1 MYPRIRPALDDVP
14 SYVPGQAAAGL
25 VKLSSNEN
33 PFPPLPGVL
42 ERATAAAATLHRYP
56 DLGAAELTGELARFL
71 SVPPEFI
78 ALGTGSVGVLQ
89 QIVQS
94 VASVGDEVVYP
105 WRSFEAYP
113 ITTRIAGAAVI
124 EVPLDADAR
133 LDLGALADAV
143 TERTKLVVVCSPNNP
158 TGPAVR
164 RDEFAVLLARVP
176 EDVLVVLDEAY
187 VEFVRDPDAVNGLD
201 FLAAQRNL
209 CLLRTFSKAYG
220 LAGLRIGFALAHPPV
235 AAAIRKCAVPFG
247 VSTIA
252 QLAAIESLHCQDA
265 MRERVAAVVAERTR
279 VRNVLLEQGWAVPET
294 EANFV
299 WLPTGADTAQF
310 AVTCRRSGLLV
321 RPFAPDGCRV
331 SIGSRAENDLF
342 LATAA
347 QTDITSRR
355 STSSSVSR
363 RTSSRAVPS
372 PTPITGGRPTRL

>member
-1 MYPRIRPALDDVP
+1 MYPRIRAALDDIP
-14 SYVPGQAAAGL
+14 AYVPGKSGAGL

-42 ERATAAAATLHRYP
+42 ERATAAAATMHRYP
-56 DLGAAELTGELARFL
+56 DLAATELTAELSRFL
-71 SVPPEFI
+71 SVPQEFL
-78 ALGTGSVGVLQ
+78 AVGTGSVGVLQ

-113 ITTRIAGAAVI
+113 ITTRIAGASVV
-124 EVPLDADAR
+124 EVPLAPGAR
-133 LDLGALADAV
+133 LDLRALADAV
-143 TERTKLVVVCSPNNP
+143 TERTTLVLVCSPNNP

-164 RDEFAVLLARVP
+164 RDEFAEFLSRVP

-187 VEFVRDPDAVNGLD
+187 VEFVRDPEAVNGLD
-201 FLAAQRNL
+201 FLAAHPNL

-220 LAGLRIGFALAHPPV
+220 LAGLRIGYAVAHEPV

-265 MRERVAAVVAERTR
+265 MRERVAAVVAERER
-279 VRNVLLEQGWAVPET
+279 VRGALLAQGWAVPET

-299 WLPTGADTAQF
+299 WLATGARTAEF
-310 AVTCRRSGLLV
+310 AAACRESGLLV
-321 RPFAPDGCRV
+321 RPFGDDGCRV
-331 SIGSRAENDLF
+331 SIGEPRENDLF
-342 LATAA
+342 LAAA
-347 QTDITSRR
+347 LMQ
-355 STSSSVSR
+355 
-363 RTSSRAVPS
+363 A
-372 PTPITGGRPTRL
+372 

>member
-1 MYPRIRPALDDVP
+1 MYPRIRAALDDVP
-14 SYVPGQAAAGL
+14 AYVPGKATAGL

-56 DLGAAELTGELARFL
+56 DLAATELTGELARFL

-78 ALGTGSVGVLQ
+78 AVGTGSVGVLQ
-89 QIVQS
+89 QIVQT

-113 ITTRIAGAAVI
+113 ITTRIAGAAAV
-124 EVPLDADAR
+124 EVPLDSAAR
-133 LDLGALADAV
+133 LDLAALADAV
-143 TERTKLVVVCSPNNP
+143 TERTKLVLVCSPNNP
-158 TGPAVR
+158 TGPGVR
-164 RDEFAVLLARVP
+164 RDEFAELLARVP

-187 VEFVRDPDAVNGLD
+187 VEFIRDPDAVNGLD
-201 FLAAQRNL
+201 FLAAYPNL

-265 MRERVAAVVAERTR
+265 MRERVDAVVAERTR
-279 VRNVLLEQGWAVPET
+279 VRDALLEQGWAVPET

-299 WLPTGADTAQF
+299 WLPTGARTARF
-310 AVTCRRSGLLV
+310 AATCQQSGLLV

-331 SIGSRAENDLF
+331 SIAEREENDLF
-342 LATAA
+342 LRTALT
-347 QTDITSRR
+347 Q
-355 STSSSVSR
+355 V
-363 RTSSRAVPS
+363 
-372 PTPITGGRPTRL
+372 

>member
-1 MYPRIRPALDDVP
+1 MYPRIRAALDDVP
-14 SYVPGQAAAGL
+14 AYVPGKAAAGL

-42 ERATAAAATLHRYP
+42 ERAMAAAANLHRYP
-56 DLGAAELTGELARFL
+56 DLAATELTGELATFL

-113 ITTRIAGAAVI
+113 ITTRIAGATASQ
-124 EVPLDADAR
+124 VPLDAGAR
-133 LDLGALADAV
+133 LDLSALADAV

-164 RDEFAVLLARVP
+164 RDEFAELLARVP
-176 EDVLVVLDEAY
+176 ADVLVVLDEAY
-187 VEFVRDPDAVNGLD
+187 VEFIRDPEAVNGLE
-201 FLAAQRNL
+201 FLAAHPNL

-265 MRERVAAVVAERTR
+265 MRERVAAVVAERAR
-279 VRNVLLEQGWAVPET
+279 VRAALLDQGWAVPET

-299 WLPTGADTAQF
+299 WLPTGADTARF
-310 AVTCRRSGLLV
+310 ATTCRQSGLLV

-331 SIGSRAENDLF
+331 SIGDRTENDLF
-342 LATAA
+342 LRIAG
-347 QTDITSRR
+347 QDSRSRR
-355 STSSSVSR
+355 STSSSASR
-363 RTSSRAVPS
+363 RTISRATPS
-372 PTPITGGRPTRL
+372 RTATTGGRPTRL